1 MLVLAYS
8 TAVVLTAAVGS
19 LLLLASALRRRQ
31 GLVCGLVMA
40 LLTPVLCLVCAR
52 AYYLL
57 VSHLGGMWLGSS
69 DFLSPEPYDYAFGGG
84 VLGFVLSLCLTALLC
99 RKPLRTLGDV
109 FAPAG
114 LGGMALLRLAEALTD
129 FGWGDAV
136 DAAWMQRYPFA
147 IQNMF
152 GEWCSAVFNL
162 EALCALVI
170 LVVLLLCKLP
180 GRRLSTALLWWAV
193 CQIFCE
199 SLRVESVQWGFVR
212 VQQVQSALIALTLLV
227 IATLRM
233 PRGLRHQALAYWGG
247 FLLAVGAV
255 AFLEFAIDKMPW
267 PTFVNYVLMAA
278 AVGLMGFCPQRLS
291 ALAHQGEAA

>member
-1 MLVLAYS
+1 MLVLTYP
-8 TAVVLTAAVGS
+8 TAVLLTAAVGS
-19 LLLLASALRRRQ
+19 LLLLGSALHRKQ
-31 GLVCGLVMA
+31 GLVCGLFMA
-40 LLTPVLCLVCAR
+40 LMAPVLCLLCAR

-57 VSHLGGMWLGSS
+57 VSHLGGMWLGASA
-69 DFLSPEPYDYAFGGG
+69 FFSPEPYDYAFGGG
-84 VLGFVLSLCLTALLC
+84 VLGFVLALGLTALLC
-99 RKPLRTLGDV
+99 RKPLCALGDV

-114 LGGMALLRLAEALTD
+114 LMGAVLLRLAEALTD

-136 DAAWMQRYPFA
+136 DVAWMQRYPFA

-170 LVVLLLCKLP
+170 LAVLLLCRLP

-199 SLRVESVQWGFVR
+199 SLRVESIQWGFVR
-212 VQQVQSALIALTLLV
+212 VQQVQSALIALTLLL

-247 FLLAVGAV
+247 FVLAVGAV

-291 ALAHQGEAA
+291 VLAFQGENA

>member
-1 MLVLAYS
+1 MLVLTYP
-8 TAVVLTAAVGS
+8 TAVLLTAAIGS
-19 LLLLASALRRRQ
+19 LLLLLPALRRKQ
-31 GLVCGLVMA
+31 GLVCGLLMA
-40 LLTPVLCLVCAR
+40 LMTPALCLVCAR

-57 VSHLGGMWLGSS
+57 VSHLGGIWLGTSV
-69 DFLSPEPYDYAFGGG
+69 FFSPESYDYAFGGG
-84 VLGFVLSLCLTALLC
+84 VLGFVLALGLTALLC
-99 RKPLRTLGDV
+99 RKPFSALGDV

-114 LGGMALLRLAEALTD
+114 LAGAALMRLAEALTD

-152 GEWCSAVFNL
+152 GEWCGAVFNL

-170 LVVLLLCKLP
+170 LAVLLVCRLP
-180 GRRLSTALLWWAV
+180 RRRLSTALLWWAV

-199 SLRVESVQWGFVR
+199 SLRVESIQWGFVR
-212 VQQVQSALIALTLLV
+212 VQQVESALIALTLLL

-255 AFLEFAIDKMPW
+255 VFLEFAIDKMPW

-291 ALAHQGEAA
+291 ALAQQGGTA